1 MSRLARISLSLAL
14 GVSLAIA
21 SQFLSFVEFQYAI
34 YESEGL
40 PEVITSLARLQT
52 ALGLITL
59 ASFASVFLPHYTEGN

>member
-14 GVSLAIA
+14 GLSLAIT

-40 PEVITSLARLQT
+40 PKVITSLARVQT
-52 ALGLITL
+52 ALAIITL
-59 ASFASVFLPHYTEGN
+59 ASFASVFLPHERESN